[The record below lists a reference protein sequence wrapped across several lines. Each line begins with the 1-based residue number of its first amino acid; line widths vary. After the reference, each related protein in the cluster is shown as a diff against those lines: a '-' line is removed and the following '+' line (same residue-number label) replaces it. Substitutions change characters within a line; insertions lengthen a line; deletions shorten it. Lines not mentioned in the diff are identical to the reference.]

1 MDGLPVFE
9 VRVEGDDIYVKGQL
23 EEVRTSKR
31 QPHMCAHGGDQ
42 RLFVLVGGGA
52 GSAAAAQELRTA
64 GYAGRILVISKE
76 NALPYDR
83 PKLSKAMT
91 VGLDSIL
98 LRNQTFW
105 DEHGIQFKL
114 GTVVTE
120 LNAATKTITTDD
132 GETITYD
139 ACLVATGGNPRGLPL
154 PKESAAAGIVND
166 FKNVYLLRNFD
177 QASVIDSEAQG
188 KKVVIVGSSFIGM
201 EIAAAISAKASS
213 VSVVGMEK
221 VPFERVL
228 GEQVGE
234 SLQALHESK
243 GIKFH
248 MKATVSDVEYIGD
261 RVTKL
266 KLNTGAELEADLICV
281 GAGVIPATSFIKGVE
296 LAKPDNSL
304 LCDAFMRVTGAQNLY
319 AAGDIARFPLTLL
332 NDRLVRIEHWG
343 MALKQGQ
350 VAARNM
356 VADLKAATYAAA
368 AASAASSSAT
378 KNAGIKPESIDSV
391 PYFWTGMYGKTVRY
405 CGHGLDVAKLVVDG
419 GASFEAATIK
429 FLVFYS
435 DKDGKIVACASIARD
450 PLVSICAELMHQ
462 GRMPNASELEDAIEK
477 AGSAETLLRSLL
489 EDKH

>member
-1 MDGLPVFE
+1 MFE

-31 QPHMCAHGGDQ
+31 NPHMCAHGGDS

-91 VGLDSIL
+91 VGLDTIL
-98 LRNQTFW
+98 LRNQQFW
-105 DEHGIQFKL
+105 DEHGIEFKL

-120 LNAATKTITTDD
+120 LDAATKTITIDS
-132 GETITYD
+132 GEKLTYD
-139 ACLVATGGNPRGLPL
+139 ACLVATGGFPRGLPL
-154 PKESAAAGIVND
+154 PQTSAAAAISST
-166 FKNVYLLRNFD
+166 FKNVFLLRDFD
-177 QASVIDSEAQG
+177 QAGVIDAEAVG

-201 EIAAAISAKASS
+201 EIAAAISSKAAS

-228 GEQVGE
+228 GEQVGA
-234 SLQALHESK
+234 SLQALHETK

-248 MKATVSDVEYIGD
+248 MQATVADVEFDGNQ
-261 RVTKL
+261 VTKL
-266 KLNTGAELEADLICV
+266 KLNNGTELDADLICV
-281 GAGVIPATSFIKGVE
+281 GAGVIPATAFVKGVE

-304 LCDAFMRVTGAQNLY
+304 LCDAFMRVQGAENLY

-356 VADLKAATYAAA
+356 VADLNAKSTV
-368 AASAASSSAT
+368 SSRSKASSSSSTTTTT
-378 KNAGIKPESIDSV
+378 KAEPIDSV

-405 CGHGLDVAKLVVDG
+405 CGHGIDVTKLLVDG
-419 GASFEAATIK
+419 GASFDGTNPK
-429 FLVFYS
+429 FLVFYAN
-435 DKDGKIVACASIARD
+435 KDGKIVATASIARD

-462 GRMPNASELEDAIEK
+462 KRMPSASELEDAI
-477 AGSAETLLRSLL
+477 AADGSAEKLIRALL
-489 EDKH
+489 EDKQ

>member
-9 VRVEGDDIYVKGQL
+9 VRVEGEDIYVKGQL

-64 GYAGRILVISKE
+64 GYAGRILIISKE

-91 VGLDSIL
+91 VGLDTIL
-98 LRNQTFW
+98 LRNQQFW
-105 DEHGIQFKL
+105 DDHGIEFKL

-120 LNAATKTITTDD
+120 LNAATKTITIDS
-132 GETITYD
+132 GEKLTYD
-139 ACLVATGGNPRGLPL
+139 ACLVATGGYPRGLPL
-154 PKESAAAGIVND
+154 PQTSAAAAISAT
-166 FKNVYLLRNFD
+166 FKNVYLLRDFD
-177 QASVIDSEAQG
+177 QAGVIDAEAVG

-201 EIAAAISAKASS
+201 EIAAAISSKAAS

-228 GEQVGE
+228 GEQVGA

-248 MKATVSDVEYIGD
+248 MQATVADVEFDGNQ
-261 RVTKL
+261 VTKL
-266 KLNTGAELEADLICV
+266 KLNTGAEIDADLICV
-281 GAGVIPATSFIKGVE
+281 GAGVIPATAFIKGVE

-304 LCDAFMRVTGAQNLY
+304 LCDGFMRVQGAENLY

-356 VADLKAATYAAA
+356 VADLQAAKSVQPKAE
-368 AASAASSSAT
+368 
-378 KNAGIKPESIDSV
+378 PIDSV

-405 CGHGLDVAKLVVDG
+405 CGHGIDVTKLVVDG
-419 GASFEAATIK
+419 DAVFEGANPK
-429 FLVFYS
+429 FLVFYAN
-435 DKDGKIVACASIARD
+435 KEGKIVATASIARD

-462 GRMPNASELEDAIEK
+462 KRMPSASELEDAI
-477 AGSAETLLRSLL
+477 AADGSAEKLIRALL
-489 EDKH
+489 EDKSH